1 VNKAINPAIPNTM
14 KAVAYKQSL
23 DIDHPAALLDIELAT
38 PTPTGRDLLV
48 ATEAIAV
55 NPVDFKIRQMVAP
68 NKGENKVLGWDAI
81 GLVVA
86 KAENSTEFEIGDR
99 VFYAGD
105 LNRQGS
111 NAQYHLVDERIVAKA
126 PKNISVEHAV
136 ALPLTSITAWELAF
150 EKLGIAMKAD
160 FHTQD
165 EVVLITAAAGGVGSI
180 LIQLLKQLSNAT
192 VIATA
197 SRLESK
203 EWLVEIGADHI
214 IDHSQALADQIDQLN
229 LKVTHIASLSHTEQY
244 FEQFV
249 EIIKPFGRI
258 ALIDDPSDLDF
269 TLLKPKSLSLCY
281 EFMFSRSMFETDDMH
296 KQGSILANIAKLVDQ
311 QIIRSTIGENL
322 GPINA
327 ENLIAA
333 HRKLESGTSIGKLV
347 LSGFDN

>member
-1 VNKAINPAIPNTM
+1 M
-14 KAVAYKQSL
+14 KAVAYQESL

-38 PTPTGRDLLV
+38 PTPTCRDLLV

-81 GLVVA
+81 GRVVA
-86 KAENSTEFEIGDR
+86 KGENSTEFEIGDR

-126 PKNISVEHAV
+126 PNNISAEHAV

-160 FHTQD
+160 PLTQD
-165 EVVLITAAAGGVGSI
+165 EVVLVTAAAGGVGSV

-197 SRLESK
+197 SRPESK
-203 EWLVEIGADHI
+203 QWLEEIGADHI
-214 IDHSQALADQIDQLN
+214 IDHSQALAAQIDRLN

-258 ALIDDPSDLDF
+258 ALIDDPNDLDF

-296 KQGSILANIAKLVDQ
+296 EQGNILANIAKLVDQ
-311 QIIRSTIGENL
+311 QIIRSTIGDNL
-322 GPINA
+322 GRINA
-327 ENLIAA
+327 KNLIAA